1 MESILPSVL
10 AIVAVILTI
19 VLSVVG
25 VQIIMVLMEIK
36 RILKKANDTIDQ
48 AEAKFHAVIAP
59 LENLGGIASGLKQ
72 GVKVFESFTGWL
84 HKDADEEE

>member
-1 MESILPSVL
+1 MESILPIIF
-10 AIVAVILTI
+10 ATVAVILTI

-25 VQIIMVLMEIK
+25 IQIIMVLMEIK

-48 AEAKFHAVIAP
+48 VESKFNAVIAP
-59 LENLGGIASGLKQ
+59 LENLGNIASGLKQ

-84 HKDADEEE
+84 NKESDEEE